1 MASLPALYIREWSK
15 RRKIMRTRLEQYFR
29 FSELGTNWRT
39 ELLAG
44 ATTFLT
50 MAYIVF
56 VNPAIL
62 GAAGL
67 PAPAVTAATCFCAA
81 LGSILMGTLG
91 RYPIAL
97 APGMGINAYFAYTV
111 VKGMGVPWQTALG
124 AVFLAGVL
132 FLVLTA
138 LRVQQRIV
146 AAVPLE
152 LHASV
157 AAGIGLF
164 LALIGLRNAGIVVPN
179 PETTVALGNLR
190 EPNTLL
196 ALFGLLVI
204 ATLTAWGVRAAMLLG
219 ILATTALGAL
229 VGLTQWR
236 PQPLDWGQIT
246 AAAGKLDIAAAMN
259 TGLLEIVFVFYF
271 VILFDNVGTLIGVA
285 KKAGLL
291 EPGDRLPRA
300 GTMLGVAGT
309 ATVAGA
315 LTGTSP
321 VVCYIESAAGVSAG
335 GRTGVTAI
343 VAGLLFLV
351 ALVAAPLAGA
361 IPAAATAPALIVV
374 GSLMV
379 STVAEIRWSDP
390 VVATPAFLTM
400 ITIPLTSSI
409 ANGIAIGFIA
419 FAALKTL
426 RGRYREVH
434 WLVYLLAA
442 LFVLRFAYLTSA
454 H

>member
-1 MASLPALYIREWSK
+1 MKAQ
-15 RRKIMRTRLEQYFR
+15 LEQYFR
-29 FSELGTNWRT
+29 FRELGTNWRT
-39 ELLAG
+39 EALSG

-62 GAAGL
+62 AAAGM
-67 PAPAVTAATCFCAA
+67 PPQAVMAATCFCAA
-81 LGSILMGTLG
+81 LGSILMGVLG

-111 VKGMGVPWQTALG
+111 VKGMGVPWETALG
-124 AVFLAGVL
+124 AVFLSGVL

-138 LRVQQRIV
+138 ARIQQRII
-146 AAVPLE
+146 AAVPVE
-152 LHASV
+152 LHSSV

-179 PETTVALGNLR
+179 PESTVALGNLR

-196 ALFGLLVI
+196 ALVGLLMI
-204 ATLTAWGVRAAMLLG
+204 AALAAWGVRAAMLLG

-229 VGLTQWR
+229 FGLTRWQ
-236 PQPLDWGQIT
+236 PQPLDWRQM
-246 AAAGKLDIAAAMN
+246 AAAAWRLDVRAALDA
-259 TGLLEIVFVFYF
+259 GLLEIVFVFYF

-285 KKAGLL
+285 KRAGLL
-291 EPGDRLPRA
+291 EPGDRLPRP

-335 GRTGVTAI
+335 GRSGVTAI
-343 VAGLLFLV
+343 VTGLLFV
-351 ALVAAPLAGA
+351 AALLAAPLVGV

-379 STVAEIRWSDP
+379 SAVSEIRWSDP
-390 VVATPAFLTM
+390 SVAMPAFLTM
-400 ITIPLTSSI
+400 VTIPLTSSI

-426 RGRYREVH
+426 RGRWGEVH

-442 LFVLRFAYLTSA
+442 LFVLRFAYLSGA

>member
-1 MASLPALYIREWSK
+1 
-15 RRKIMRTRLEQYFR
+15 
-29 FSELGTNWRT
+29 
-39 ELLAG
+39 
-44 ATTFLT
+44 
-50 MAYIVF
+50 AYIVF

-62 GAAGL
+62 SAAGM

-81 LGSILMGTLG
+81 LGSIGMGIIG

-97 APGMGINAYFAYTV
+97 APGMGINAYFTYTV
-111 VKGMGVPWQTALG
+111 VKGMGIPWQTALG

-132 FLVLTA
+132 FLLLTA
-138 LRVQQRIV
+138 ARVQQRIV

-164 LALIGLRNAGIVVPN
+164 LALIGLRNGGIVVPN

-196 ALFGLLVI
+196 ALCGLLII

-229 VGLTQWR
+229 FGLARWR
-236 PQPLDWGQIT
+236 PQPLDWSAMT
-246 AAAGKLDIAAAMN
+246 AAAGKLDVRGAID

-291 EPGDRLPRA
+291 ETGDRLPRA
-300 GTMLGVAGT
+300 GPMLGVAGT

-335 GRTGVTAI
+335 GRSGVTAI
-343 VAGLLFLV
+343 VTGLLFVL
-351 ALVAAPLAGA
+351 ALFAAPLAGA

-374 GSLMV
+374 GSLMAG
-379 STVAEIRWSDP
+379 TVAEIRWSDP
-390 VVATPAFLTM
+390 LVAVPAFLTM

-442 LFVLRFAYLTSA
+442 LFVLRFAYLSGA

>member
-1 MASLPALYIREWSK
+1 MKAW
-15 RRKIMRTRLEQYFR
+15 MEQYFR
-29 FSELGTNWRT
+29 FRELGTNWRT
-39 ELLAG
+39 EVLAG

-56 VNPAIL
+56 VNPAVL
-62 GAAGL
+62 AAAGM
-67 PAPAVTAATCFCAA
+67 PPQAVMAATCFCAA
-81 LGSILMGTLG
+81 LGSILMGLLG

-124 AVFLAGVL
+124 AVFLSGVL
-132 FLVLTA
+132 FLALTA
-138 LRVQQRIV
+138 ARIQQRII
-146 AAVPLE
+146 AAVPVE

-179 PETTVALGNLR
+179 PESTVALGNLR

-196 ALFGLLVI
+196 ALAGLLLI
-204 ATLTAWGVRAAMLLG
+204 AALTTWGVRAAMLLG

-229 VGLTQWR
+229 FGLARWH
-236 PQPLDWGQIT
+236 PQPLDWRQMT
-246 AAAGKLDIAAAMN
+246 AAAARLDLRAALDV
-259 TGLLEIVFVFYF
+259 GLLEIIFVFYF

-285 KKAGLL
+285 KRAGLL

-300 GTMLGVAGT
+300 GALLGVAGT
-309 ATVAGA
+309 ATLAGA

-335 GRTGVTAI
+335 GRTGLTAVVT
-343 VAGLLFLV
+343 GLLFV
-351 ALVAAPLAGA
+351 IALLAAPLAGV

-379 STVAEIRWSDP
+379 GAVAEIRWSDP
-390 VVATPAFLTM
+390 LVAMPAFLTM

-426 RGRYREVH
+426 RGRWREVH
-434 WLVYLLAA
+434 WLVYLLAG
-442 LFVLRFAYLTSA
+442 LFVLRFAYLSGA

>member
-1 MASLPALYIREWSK
+1 
-15 RRKIMRTRLEQYFR
+15 
-29 FSELGTNWRT
+29 
-39 ELLAG
+39 
-44 ATTFLT
+44 
-50 MAYIVF
+50 
-56 VNPAIL
+56 
-62 GAAGL
+62 
-67 PAPAVTAATCFCAA
+67 
-81 LGSILMGTLG
+81 
-91 RYPIAL
+91 
-97 APGMGINAYFAYTV
+97 
-111 VKGMGVPWQTALG
+111 
-124 AVFLAGVL
+124 
-132 FLVLTA
+132 
-138 LRVQQRIV
+138 
-146 AAVPLE
+146 
-152 LHASV
+152 
-157 AAGIGLF
+157 
-164 LALIGLRNAGIVVPN
+164 
-179 PETTVALGNLR
+179 
-190 EPNTLL
+190 
-196 ALFGLLVI
+196 LLVI

-219 ILATTALGAL
+219 ILATTALGAF
-229 VGLTQWR
+229 VGLNQWR

-434 WLVYLLAA
+434 WLVYVLAA

>member
-1 MASLPALYIREWSK
+1 MKA
-15 RRKIMRTRLEQYFR
+15 RLERYFR
-29 FSELGTNWRT
+29 FRELGTNWRT
-39 ELLAG
+39 EMLAG

-62 GAAGL
+62 GAAGM
-67 PAPAVTAATCFCAA
+67 PPQAVMAATCFCAA
-81 LGSILMGTLG
+81 LGSILMGALG

-111 VKGMGVPWQTALG
+111 VRGMGVPWETALG
-124 AVFLAGVL
+124 AVLLSGLLFLA
-132 FLVLTA
+132 LTA
-138 LRVQQRIV
+138 ARIQQRII
-146 AAVPLE
+146 AAVPVE

-179 PETTVALGNLR
+179 PESTVALGNLR

-196 ALFGLLVI
+196 ALAGLLLI
-204 ATLTAWGVRAAMLLG
+204 AALTAWGVRAAMLLG

-229 VGLTQWR
+229 FGLTRWQ
-236 PQPLDWGQIT
+236 PQPLDWGQMA
-246 AAAGKLDIAAAMN
+246 AAAGKLDVPAALDA
-259 TGLLEIVFVFYF
+259 GLLEIVFVFYF

-291 EPGDRLPRA
+291 DPGDRLPRA

-335 GRTGVTAI
+335 GRSGVTAI
-343 VAGLLFLV
+343 VTGLLFV
-351 ALVAAPLAGA
+351 AALLAAPLVGV

-379 STVAEIRWSDP
+379 SAVSEIRWSDP
-390 VVATPAFLTM
+390 LVAMPAFLTM

-426 RGRYREVH
+426 RGRWREVH
-434 WLVYLLAA
+434 WLVYVLAA
-442 LFVLRFAYLTSA
+442 LFVLRFAYLSGT

>member
-1 MASLPALYIREWSK
+1 MIQQ
-15 RRKIMRTRLEQYFR
+15 LEEYFR
-29 FSELGTNWRT
+29 FRQLGTNWRT
-39 ELLAG
+39 EALAG
-44 ATTFLT
+44 LTTFLT

-56 VNPAIL
+56 VNPSIL
-62 GAAGL
+62 SAAGM
-67 PAPAVTAATCFCAA
+67 PPGAVMAATCLCAA
-81 LGSILMGTLG
+81 VASLLMGALA
-91 RYPIAL
+91 RYPVAL

-111 VKGMGVPWQTALG
+111 VKGMGFSWQVALG
-124 AVFLAGVL
+124 AVFVSGILFVL
-132 FLVLTA
+132 LTA
-138 LRVQQRIV
+138 VGLQQKIV
-146 AAVPLE
+146 ASIPLE

-164 LALIGLRNAGIVVPN
+164 LALIGLHNAGIVVPN

-204 ATLTAWGVRAAMLLG
+204 AALNAWGVRAAMLAG
-219 ILATTALGAL
+219 ILATTAVGAMF
-229 VGLTQWR
+229 GLTGWQ
-236 PQPLDWGQIT
+236 PQSLSWAEMS
-246 AAAGKLDIAAAMN
+246 AAVLKLDVRSALG

-271 VILFDNVGTLIGVA
+271 VVLFDNVGTLIGVS

-291 EPGDRLPRA
+291 EAGGRIPRA
-300 GTMLGVAGT
+300 GTMLGVAGF
-309 ATVAGA
+309 ATVAGS

-335 GRTGVTAI
+335 GRSGVTS
-343 VAGLLFLV
+343 VVTGLLFVV
-351 ALVAAPLAGA
+351 ALFAAPVVGF

-379 STVAEIRWSDP
+379 ATVAEIRWSDP
-390 VVATPAFLTM
+390 VVAMPAFLTM

-409 ANGIAIGFIA
+409 ANGIAIGFISYTL
-419 FAALKTL
+419 LKVL
-426 RGRYREVH
+426 RGQYREVS

-442 LFVLRFAYLTSA
+442 LFLLRFAYLTGA

>member
-1 MASLPALYIREWSK
+1 
-15 RRKIMRTRLEQYFR
+15 
-29 FSELGTNWRT
+29 
-39 ELLAG
+39 
-44 ATTFLT
+44 
-50 MAYIVF
+50 
-56 VNPAIL
+56 
-62 GAAGL
+62 
-67 PAPAVTAATCFCAA
+67 
-81 LGSILMGTLG
+81 
-91 RYPIAL
+91 
-97 APGMGINAYFAYTV
+97 
-111 VKGMGVPWQTALG
+111 
-124 AVFLAGVL
+124 
-132 FLVLTA
+132 
-138 LRVQQRIV
+138 
-146 AAVPLE
+146 
-152 LHASV
+152 V

-374 GSLMV
+374 GRLMV

>member
-1 MASLPALYIREWSK
+1 MLA
-15 RRKIMRTRLEQYFR
+15 RLEEYFLFR
-29 FSELGTNWRT
+29 RLGTNWRT
-39 ELLAG
+39 EALAG
-44 ATTFLT
+44 MTTFLT

-62 GAAGL
+62 SAAGL
-67 PAPAVTAATCFCAA
+67 PSPAVMAATCVCAGGA
-81 LGSILMGTLG
+81 SILMGVLG

-97 APGMGINAYFAYTV
+97 APGMGINAYFAYSV
-111 VKGMGVPWQTALG
+111 VKGMGVPWQAALG
-124 AVFLAGVL
+124 AVFVSGLI
-132 FLVLTA
+132 FLLLTA
-138 LRVQQRIV
+138 AGVQQRIV
-146 AAVPLE
+146 AAIPLE

-164 LALIGLRNAGIVVPN
+164 LALIGLRNAGIVIPN

-196 ALFGLLVI
+196 ALFGLLLI
-204 ATLTAWGVRAAMLLG
+204 SGLSAWGVRAAMLLG
-219 ILATTALGAL
+219 ILGTTAAGALFGLTHWQPGVLGWAEMSAAALKLDVRSALGA
-229 VGLTQWR
+229 
-236 PQPLDWGQIT
+236 
-246 AAAGKLDIAAAMN
+246 
-259 TGLLEIVFVFYF
+259 GLLEIIFVFYF

-291 EPGDRLPRA
+291 DAEGRLPRS
-300 GTMLGVAGT
+300 GTMLAVAGC

-335 GRTGVTAI
+335 GRSGVTAI
-343 VAGLLFLV
+343 VTGLLFLG
-351 ALVAAPLAGA
+351 ALFAAPVAGV

-379 STVAEIRWSDP
+379 GTVAEIRWADP
-390 VVATPAFLTM
+390 VLAMPAFLTM

-419 FAALKTL
+419 YTALMVV
-426 RGRYREVH
+426 RGRYREVS

-442 LFVLRFAYLTSA
+442 LFVLRFAYLSGA